1 MSGVPETFRG
11 KVSAANGRSPGQAR
25 PKTGPRAGIISTRRV
40 RALHAQQRSDSN
52 MISNAI
58 AVRAE
63 HAPYG
68 LLGLAVS
75 KDVRGSH
82 KALERMDWIAAMR
95 PVNGFVSRRVRKM
108 CAHSLQNSIFLIG
121 SFEVDTGH
129 H

>member
-1 MSGVPETFRG
+1 
-11 KVSAANGRSPGQAR
+11 
-25 PKTGPRAGIISTRRV
+25 
-40 RALHAQQRSDSN
+40 

-95 PVNGFVSRRVRKM
+95 ELCPKVGDGVIRR
-108 CAHSLQNSIFLIG
+108 LG
-121 SFEVDTGH
+121 
-129 H
+129 